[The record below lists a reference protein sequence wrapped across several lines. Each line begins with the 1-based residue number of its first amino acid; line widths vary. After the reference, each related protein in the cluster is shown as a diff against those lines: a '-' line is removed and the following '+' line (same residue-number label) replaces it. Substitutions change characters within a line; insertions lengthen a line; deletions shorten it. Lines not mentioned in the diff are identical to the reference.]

1 MISDILQNTG
11 FIRIG
16 SSLAHTSRKHI
27 FKLRNFKYRR
37 NSRTCSRASFN
48 SLVLWIFCNFP
59 IVSIAFPILN
69 SPTTRG
75 GASFPFCNLYPIC
88 NYVKL
93 KNTSSLTFVL
103 YRFVIIYTSYYVIM
117 YTQFIFVIITHV
129 AATIERSVS
138 IFS

>member
-1 MISDILQNTG
+1 MMISDILQNTG

-69 SPTTRG
+69 SPTTRV
-75 GASFPFCNLYPIC
+75 GASFPFCDLYPIC

-93 KNTSSLTFVL
+93 RRTSSLIFVL
-103 YRFVIIYTSYYVIM
+103 CQRRSICYHLHFILCHNVYSMHVVIFHEISQETSYY
-117 YTQFIFVIITHV
+117 
-129 AATIERSVS
+129 
-138 IFS
+138 